1 MQRLDVLNGNM
12 AAAVG
17 AALAKPDVIAAYPI
31 TPQTPVVEYL
41 TQFAADGKIDAAM
54 SEVESELSAMSVV
67 TGASLAGSRTFTA
80 TASQGL
86 SLMYEPYF
94 RASTLRLPIVMA
106 IVNREMISPQSVWG
120 GQQDSMS
127 VRDAGWLQIYAEDNQ
142 EILDLVVQAFKI
154 AEDKRVL
161 LPINICYDGFYLSH
175 MTERVMV
182 PEQEKVDTFLGT
194 YHPEHIILDPERPM
208 AVDPLTNG
216 ALLMEYRYKHLKA
229 QQAALEVIDEV
240 DRDFGELFGRSYG
253 GAIEEYRMEDAEY
266 AIITTGSMS
275 GAAKDMVDAKR
286 EEGVKAGLIR
296 MRMVRPFPKE
306 RIRKALA
313 EVKAF
318 GVVDKNVSFGCD
330 TGIVYQEV
338 RAAMYG
344 GNSVPSVPVVG
355 GLGGEDISLQMM
367 GDVIDTIVHAAQEQ
381 TDSETVWL
389 MVEEG

>member
-12 AAAVG
+12 AAALG

-41 TQFAADGKIDAAM
+41 TQFAADKKIDAAM

-182 PEQEKVDTFLGT
+182 PEQEKVDAFLGT

-208 AVDPLTNG
+208 AVFVPRKVC
-216 ALLMEYRYKHLKA
+216 A
-229 QQAALEVIDEV
+229 
-240 DRDFGELFGRSYG
+240 
-253 GAIEEYRMEDAEY
+253 
-266 AIITTGSMS
+266 
-275 GAAKDMVDAKR
+275 
-286 EEGVKAGLIR
+286 
-296 MRMVRPFPKE
+296 VR
-306 RIRKALA
+306 
-313 EVKAF
+313 
-318 GVVDKNVSFGCD
+318 
-330 TGIVYQEV
+330 
-338 RAAMYG
+338 
-344 GNSVPSVPVVG
+344 
-355 GLGGEDISLQMM
+355 
-367 GDVIDTIVHAAQEQ
+367 
-381 TDSETVWL
+381 
-389 MVEEG
+389 

>member
-12 AAAVG
+12 AAALG

-41 TQFAADGKIDAAM
+41 TQFAADKKIDAAM

-94 RASTLRLPIVMA
+94 RASTSSAHRDGHRQPGDDL
-106 IVNREMISPQSVWG
+106 PQSVWG

-154 AEDKRVL
+154 AEDKQVL

-182 PEQEKVDTFLGT
+182 PEQEK
-194 YHPEHIILDPERPM
+194 
-208 AVDPLTNG
+208 
-216 ALLMEYRYKHLKA
+216 
-229 QQAALEVIDEV
+229 
-240 DRDFGELFGRSYG
+240 
-253 GAIEEYRMEDAEY
+253 
-266 AIITTGSMS
+266 
-275 GAAKDMVDAKR
+275 
-286 EEGVKAGLIR
+286 
-296 MRMVRPFPKE
+296 
-306 RIRKALA
+306 
-313 EVKAF
+313 
-318 GVVDKNVSFGCD
+318 
-330 TGIVYQEV
+330 
-338 RAAMYG
+338 
-344 GNSVPSVPVVG
+344 
-355 GLGGEDISLQMM
+355 
-367 GDVIDTIVHAAQEQ
+367 
-381 TDSETVWL
+381 
-389 MVEEG
+389 